1 MIATDDGYSIIYN
14 KQSNNIQ
21 IGLPQTVQTATNTIT
36 KIADRKTDISDEQ
49 LAIILYFVKTIFIN
63 TDGYPINFA
72 DLTDEG
78 D

>member
-1 MIATDDGYSIIYN
+1 MIYTDDGYFIIYN

-21 IGLPQTVQTATNTIT
+21 IGLPQTVQTI
-36 KIADRKTDISDEQ
+36 KTDISDKQ
-49 LAIILYFVKTIFIN
+49 LAIILCFVKTIFTN

-72 DLTDEG
+72 DLTVEG